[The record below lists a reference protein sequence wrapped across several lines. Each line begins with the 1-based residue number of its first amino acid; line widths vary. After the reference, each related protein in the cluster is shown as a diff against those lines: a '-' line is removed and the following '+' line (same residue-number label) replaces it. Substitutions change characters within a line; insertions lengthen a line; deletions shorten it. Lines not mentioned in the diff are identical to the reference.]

1 MRERSSGWMN
11 RSFLLIWQGQI
22 VSQIGT
28 QVFLVTLALWLKRA
42 TDSATLMGL
51 LMMAGTLPSV
61 LLGPLGGVLADRYSR
76 LRVLVAGDLLRGA
89 SVLAVALTL
98 FLRPDSVAATVA
110 ALFVASIVGGTVLAV
125 WQPAA
130 ASLLPDL
137 VPKEK
142 LASANS
148 LIQASFQL
156 CGLVALGLAGLLFR
170 VVGAP
175 LLALID
181 ALSYV
186 YAAVSEGLARVPAAA
201 QAPRPRGAATLKA
214 EIAEGLRYV
223 RGEAGLRMLVYT
235 MTFMRFFLVPMA
247 VLFPFYV
254 DEHLLVGPE
263 WYGFLLA
270 ASGFGTLVGYA
281 MGGAVKLK
289 RTDMPA
295 AVAAL
300 LIAIS
305 LLLGSLGLVYRP
317 GLALLMV
324 LSIGAL
330 SGFLGVKLT
339 TILQL
344 ATPPAV
350 RGRVFGVVGTIAGG
364 LAPVAMGLTG
374 VVTDLTGR
382 NLPLVYLACG
392 AMTAALSVGVV
403 MRREC
408 RAFLAG
414 ERTVAAPAAGVPP
427 GEAAAPRPA

>member
-1 MRERSSGWMN
+1 MRERSNGWMT

-61 LLGPLGGVLADRYSR
+61 LLGPLGGAVADRYSR
-76 LRVLVAGDLLRGA
+76 LRVLVTGDVLRGA

-98 FLRPDSVAATVA
+98 FLRPDSVGATVA
-110 ALFVASIVGGTVLAV
+110 ALFVASVVGGTVLAV

-142 LASANS
+142 LATANS
-148 LIQASFQL
+148 LIQASFQI
-156 CGLVALGLAGLLFR
+156 CGLIALGVAGVLFR
-170 VVGAP
+170 AVGAP
-175 LLALID
+175 VLALFD
-181 ALSYV
+181 ALTYA
-186 YAAVSEGLARVPAAA
+186 YAALSEALARVPATATA
-201 QAPRPRGAATLKA
+201 VRPGGLATFRS
-214 EIAEGLRYV
+214 EIAEGLQYLRA
-223 RGEAGLRMLVYT
+223 EAGLRMLVYT
-235 MTFMRFFLVPMA
+235 ITVMRFFLVPMA

-270 ASGFGTLVGYA
+270 ASAFGTLVGYA
-281 MGGAVKLK
+281 AGGAVKFK
-289 RTDMPA
+289 RTNMPP
-295 AVAAL
+295 AVAGL

-305 LLLGSLGLVYRP
+305 LLLASLGLVHTP
-317 GLALLMV
+317 ALALV
-324 LSIGAL
+324 VVFAIGVF
-330 SGFLGVKLT
+330 SGLLGVKLT
-339 TILQL
+339 TIVQL
-344 ATPPAV
+344 ATPPAM
-350 RGRVFGVVGTIAGG
+350 RGRVFGVIGTIAGG

-382 NLPLVYLACG
+382 NLPLIYLVCG
-392 AMTAALSVGVV
+392 AMTALTAATV
-403 MRREC
+403 MRRDT
-408 RAFLAG
+408 RVFLAG
-414 ERTVAAPAAGVPP
+414 ERAIAAPAAGVPAD
-427 GEAAAPRPA
+427 AAAPRPA